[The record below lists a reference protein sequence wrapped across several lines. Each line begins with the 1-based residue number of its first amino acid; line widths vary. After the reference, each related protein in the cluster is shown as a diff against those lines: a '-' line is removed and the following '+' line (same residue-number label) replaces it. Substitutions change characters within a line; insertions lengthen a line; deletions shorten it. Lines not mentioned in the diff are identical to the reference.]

1 MIALAMLLA
10 AAIAGQGLEER
21 LTASAAPAG
30 VTWVGYRVPMISTSR
45 RLCCDG
51 CRLETGGASSASTR
65 VVLEPPRELLVLAR
79 FENRAITRV
88 RTFTPDCDID
98 ATGTTLVWLTGVT
111 PADSVAW
118 LSSAVS
124 SASATPDAR
133 NRIIGPALSALAFQ
147 AGDPAAQAL
156 IGVART
162 NPNSRVR
169 GQALF
174 WTAQRAGEQA
184 LAAIGSAIDND
195 PETDVKKRA
204 VFALSQMPAD
214 QGIPKLIEVAR
225 SHRNVEVRKQAF
237 FWLGQSKDPRA
248 LAFLEEILLK
258 R

>member
-1 MIALAMLLA
+1 MIALAALLA
-10 AAIAGQGLEER
+10 AALAGQGLEER
-21 LTASAAPAG
+21 LTATASPVG

-51 CRLETGGASSASTR
+51 CRLETGAAAAAPTR
-65 VVLEPPRELLVLAR
+65 VVLEPPHELLVLAR
-79 FENRAITRV
+79 FENRAITRI

-98 ATGTTLVWLTGVT
+98 ASGTTLVWLAGVT
-111 PADSVAW
+111 PPDSVAW
-118 LSSAVS
+118 LSSVIS
-124 SASATPDAR
+124 SASAPADAR
-133 NRIIGPALSALAFQ
+133 NRILGPALSALAFQ

-156 IGVART
+156 IGFART
-162 NPNSRVR
+162 SPNSRVR

-184 LAAIGSAIDND
+184 LATIGSAIDND

-204 VFALSQMPAD
+204 VFALSQLPAD
-214 QGIPKLIEVAR
+214 EGIPKLIEVAR

-248 LAFLEEILLK
+248 LAFLEEILL
-258 R
+258 RP